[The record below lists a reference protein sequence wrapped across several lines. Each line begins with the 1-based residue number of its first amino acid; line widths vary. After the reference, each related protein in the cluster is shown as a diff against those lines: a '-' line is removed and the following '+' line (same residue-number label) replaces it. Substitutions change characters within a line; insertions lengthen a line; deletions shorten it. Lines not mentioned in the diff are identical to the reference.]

1 MEEGRIAS
9 IQWAMQLCAMDE
21 DEQYLPAVCAAQS
34 GINFLNKGNG
44 SEADASRPAEGP
56 CGFAKLRELRVAPD
70 APHVLV
76 RKKTERHGHTRM
88 TDAALWQILKGSPDL
103 RVLDI
108 TGLNSVSKD
117 LLRAIPAGSL
127 EILLMGGSQSL
138 RGGALEVAVSRWGQ
152 SLLDLDVSRSSAI
165 SDLWSIS
172 DGCQALRRLNVS
184 YTAVGEDDVRAVL
197 SSPGLGL
204 VLTSLDTIGC
214 RSLARELR
222 LPWDSDISLLKG
234 KLGLG
239 ERSSSLSERGVPP
252 KRRAKSARKESGRA
266 AESSD
271 GGEGASPGSQEH
283 SPRGRSKVQRKR
295 QTSASKTR
303 ARKRMRPFGVEAD
316 SEDDSDYTPGKKEAE
331 DTYAWD

>member
-1 MEEGRIAS
+1 MEDGRIAS

-21 DEQYLPAVCAAQS
+21 DAQYLPAVCAAQS

-44 SEADASRPAEGP
+44 SEAGASRPAEGP

-70 APHVLV
+70 APNVLV
-76 RKKTERHGHTRM
+76 VKKTERHGHTRI
-88 TDAALWQILKGSPDL
+88 TDAALWQILKGSPHL

-127 EILLMGGSQSL
+127 EVLLMGGSQCL
-138 RGGALEVAVSRWGQ
+138 RGGALEVAVSRWGH

-172 DGCQALRRLNVS
+172 ERCQALRRLNVS
-184 YTAVGEDDVRAVL
+184 STAVGEDDVRAVL
-197 SSPGLGL
+197 SSPRLGL
-204 VLTSLDTIGC
+204 VLTSLDTSGC

-222 LPWDSDISLLKG
+222 LPWDSDISFLRE

-239 ERSSSLSERGVPP
+239 ERSSSLSRLGA
-252 KRRAKSARKESGRA
+252 RRAKRARKKSGRA
-266 AESSD
+266 AESSV
-271 GGEGASPGSQEH
+271 GGEGASPGSQEQ

-295 QTSASKTR
+295 QSSASKSQ

-316 SEDDSDYTPGKKEAE
+316 SEEDSDYTPGKKEAE